1 MKKEEG
7 WKTREALSQGLSRE
21 PFGPPCRYDE
31 FNNRLGTTPGHHHE
45 RRHAKQQ
52 DDGPGSSPA
61 PLRLPFSLRS
71 NRLSVDRDSRRV
83 ASFAR
88 LHHAH
93 IPPWCHHRFPD
104 GGKRV
109 RKTRTTPRRVR
120 STSTPMSLVRC
131 FVHVDRLLSGLPS
144 PPPLTR
150 AARSLD
156 PQSLPSPWNLRSL
169 SSRRCPA
176 TASEASVPPNG
187 STPRPRPATRRGRRR
202 GTRLSTKTRT
212 KRTRRRKTVSTS
224 GSRTSNRLAP
234 QTIAIAT
241 DFCLTLL
248 PSFAHPQLP
257 DAPRLPADYH
267 GVLCRRL
274 LRAGRCLPD
283 RCRRADPPGGV

>member
-1 MKKEEG
+1 MVPSPFPRR
-7 WKTREALSQGLSRE
+7 REK
-21 PFGPPCRYDE
+21 GPKDT
-31 FNNRLGTTPGHHHE
+31 NDATT
-45 RRHAKQQ
+45 
-52 DDGPGSSPA
+52 S
-61 PLRLPFSLRS
+61 
-71 NRLSVDRDSRRV
+71 SVDLDSDEPGKGV
-83 ASFAR
+83 SSTLTDFYPAC
-88 LHHAH
+88 
-93 IPPWCHHRFPD
+93 PP
-104 GGKRV
+104 
-109 RKTRTTPRRVR
+109 
-120 STSTPMSLVRC
+120 
-131 FVHVDRLLSGLPS
+131 

-150 AARSLD
+150 AARSLY

-187 STPRPRPATRRGRRR
+187 SAPRPRPATRRGRRR

-267 GVLCRRL
+267 GVLCRCL